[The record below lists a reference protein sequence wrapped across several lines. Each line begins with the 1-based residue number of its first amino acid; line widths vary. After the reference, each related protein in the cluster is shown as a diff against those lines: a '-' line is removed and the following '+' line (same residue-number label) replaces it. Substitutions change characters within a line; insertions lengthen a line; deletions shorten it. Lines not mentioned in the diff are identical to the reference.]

1 MIAHIHKLIDAD
13 VMAEYARAQQ
23 ALLQE
28 IAREAAEQA
37 RSGTHGPSQDGAAL
51 LTPKELAQQLSVPIS
66 WVYEQSRLGKLPTH
80 RVGRYLRFRLSEV
93 LEHRKRQRE
102 EHR

>member
-1 MIAHIHKLIDAD
+1 MLCKLIDAQ
-13 VMAEYARAQQ
+13 VLERYAEAQQ

-37 RSGTHGPSQDGAAL
+37 RGPVPPGAESL
-51 LTPKELAQQLSVPIS
+51 LTPQELAERLRVPRS

-80 RVGRYLRFRLSEV
+80 HVGRYLRFRLSEV
-93 LEHRKRQRE
+93 LEQQQGQQA
-102 EHR
+102 EHPN